1 MTKKIQLIEKK
12 VVFLKKP
19 FPAVCSKQGPLVT
32 SAAQNMFRMID
43 SEEGNTNELLTMH
56 QSASLSH
63 LKSKQCDYF
72 LLAHLCCKLKN
83 SKTIFP

>member
-1 MTKKIQLIEKK
+1 MAKKIQLIEKK

-32 SAAQNMFRMID
+32 STAQNMFRMIE

-56 QSASLSH
+56 QSGS
-63 LKSKQCDYF
+63 
-72 LLAHLCCKLKN
+72 
-83 SKTIFP
+83 